1 MIELLIF
8 IPLSFT
14 VPTVFMWEQFR
25 KAGRKAWE
33 TLVPFYNLYV
43 FLKIIKKPWYWYVLL
58 LFPFINV
65 FVYMLMLVE
74 MAKCFGKF
82 GLGEQFLA
90 VVVPFIYFP
99 YLATRPQEKFLDPAN
114 RVEPPKSFTRE
125 WVDAI
130 IFAVVA
136 AMIIRTFL
144 IEAFTIPTSSM
155 EKSLLVGDYLFVS
168 KIAYGPKIPN
178 TPLSFPFVHNT
189 MPFTKD
195 VSSYLTWIELPYLRL
210 PGLEKVHHDDVVVF
224 NYPEG
229 DTVSTKFQSNVSYY
243 QLVRQ
248 YGRKRVWTDH
258 ADFGKI
264 IYRPVDKEE
273 DFVKRCIGL
282 PGDTLQIINRKVYV
296 NGKLNV
302 DPGKKE
308 FEYYVI
314 TNGESINPLV
324 LQRLNVTEGWPTN
337 IPGRYV
343 YMLTNKARDYIEKL
357 PIVKK
362 VVVFDYPPGKALSEE
377 LFPHDTV
384 DYKWNRDNY
393 GPIYIPKKGATIALN
408 LKNLH
413 IYRRVIRVYEHNKL
427 QVKDGKIY
435 INGKPTTHYTFKMDY
450 YWMMGDNRDNSADSR
465 YWGFVPEN
473 HIEGKAV
480 LIWMSLNK
488 NRSWFSG
495 KIRWNRILKLVK

>member
-14 VPTVFMWEQFR
+14 IPTIFMWEQFR
-25 KAGRKAWE
+25 RAGRKSWE
-33 TLVPFYNLYV
+33 TLIPFYNLYV
-43 FLKIIKKPWYWYVLL
+43 FLKIIKKPWWWYLLL

-65 FVYMLMLVE
+65 FMYMLMLVE

-82 GLGEQFLA
+82 GLGQLFLA
-90 VVVPFIYFP
+90 VLFPFIYFP
-99 YLATRPQEKFLDPAN
+99 YLATRPEEKYLDPAT
-114 RVEPPKSFTRE
+114 RVEPPKSTTRE

-144 IEAFTIPTSSM
+144 IELYSIPTSSM
-155 EKSLLVGDYLFVS
+155 EKSLLVGDHLFVS
-168 KIAYGPKIPN
+168 KIAYGPRIPN
-178 TPLSFPFVHNT
+178 TVLSFPFVHNT
-189 MPFTKD
+189 FPFTNI
-195 VSSYLTWIELPYLRL
+195 SSYLDWIELPYYRF
-210 PGLEKVHHDDVVVF
+210 PGLEKVHRDDPVVF

-229 DTVSTKFQSNVSYY
+229 DTVSTRYQSNVSYY
-243 QLVRQ
+243 TLVRRS
-248 YGRKRVWTDH
+248 GRKMVWSDKQ
-258 ADFGKI
+258 DFGKI

-273 DFVKRCIGL
+273 DFVKRCIAIA
-282 PGDTLQIINRKVYV
+282 GDTLQIINRKVYV

-308 FEYYVI
+308 FQYTVI
-314 TNGESINPLV
+314 TNGESINPLI
-324 LQRLNVTEGWPTN
+324 LQKLHVTEGWPTTV
-337 IPGRYV
+337 PGRYV
-343 YMLTNKARDYIEKL
+343 YMLTDAARESIAKL

-362 VVVFDYPPGKALSEE
+362 VIVSNDPPGMVDPE

-427 QVKDGKIY
+427 KVSDGKIY
-435 INGKPTTHYTFKMDY
+435 INGKPATHYTFKMDY

-465 YWGFVPEN
+465 YWGFVPED
-473 HIEGKAV
+473 HIVGKPV
-480 LIWMSLNK
+480 LILWSLNK
-488 NRSWFSG
+488 NRSWFNG
-495 KIRWNRILKLVK
+495 KIRWNRLFKLVK